1 MLVAVAGGMVGGM
14 KSVSYAGLT
23 FQTAD
28 AIADALLQLAAAL
41 GQNERAETVEIP
53 VIENDGHLTSV
64 QLVVGPASQFI
75 SRPVESRFDDPAD
88 DGVLEQLEKRTRM
101 LDLPRAAA
109 VSAGEIDRFDL
120 DDLP

>member
-1 MLVAVAGGMVGGM
+1 M

-28 AIADALLQLAAAL
+28 AIADALLSLAAAL

-53 VIENDGHLTSV
+53 VVESDGHLTSV

-75 SRPVESRFDDPAD
+75 SQPVVSRFADPVD
-88 DGVLEQLEKRTRM
+88 DGVLDRLERRTRL

-109 VSAGEIDRFDL
+109 VTAGEIDRFDL